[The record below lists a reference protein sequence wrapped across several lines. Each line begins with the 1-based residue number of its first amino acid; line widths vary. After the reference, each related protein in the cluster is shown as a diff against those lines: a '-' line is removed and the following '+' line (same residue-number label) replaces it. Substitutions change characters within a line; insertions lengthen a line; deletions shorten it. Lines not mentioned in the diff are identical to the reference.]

1 VICVAFPP
9 PHQRVGSPAETRS
22 VELLDIINVV
32 ASNAAAEVV
41 TFSVEVIGR
50 ERIVSVGE
58 RLPTVS

>member
-1 VICVAFPP
+1 M
-9 PHQRVGSPAETRS
+9 
-22 VELLDIINVV
+22 NVV

-41 TFSVEVIGR
+41 TFSIEVIGR